1 MLEDLQQYI
10 KYKIVPPATLPKV
23 HKAYVDHFSKIQ
35 KEGLKAQKSK
45 IQTVLSK
52 WKDRVNWWNQK
63 FTARKSDILASADL
77 PLSALRSMPRSAARA
92 LPGISEHK
100 MSMSRVSAES
110 AREEKDST
118 PKSLKK
124 SKAKAKKDTSDNA
137 ESNEETADDEPSG
150 VKDSI
155 VIKQWVCLSST
166 FHLLLFPATCLIV
179 ALFSAF
185 EGPEYSLL
193 GCPQEGDEQT
203 RSVRTVLE
211 AKRTGK
217 VQPALWLRSIIVS
230 FRLLCVLYSNPNST

>member
-35 KEGLKAQKSK
+35 EEGLKAQKSK
-45 IQTVLSK
+45 IQTVLS
-52 WKDRVNWWNQK
+52 K

-166 FHLLLFPATCLIV
+166 FHPLLFPRNLSDCCFV
-179 ALFSAF
+179 FGF
-185 EGPEYSLL
+185 
-193 GCPQEGDEQT
+193 
-203 RSVRTVLE
+203 
-211 AKRTGK
+211 
-217 VQPALWLRSIIVS
+217 
-230 FRLLCVLYSNPNST
+230 